1 MIISFKWLDMKILLY
16 IYIHIYVYVFYFYIL
31 YRERQHHT
39 RNYSHVEAIEKNE
52 KVMFILIL
60 FYMFDK
66 VYKTNFKDGE

>member
-1 MIISFKWLDMKILLY
+1 MFIYSIFIFFIVSASIIPETTVMWKQLK
-16 IYIHIYVYVFYFYIL
+16 
-31 YRERQHHT
+31 RT
-39 RNYSHVEAIEKNE
+39 KKE

>member
-1 MIISFKWLDMKILLY
+1 MYSIFIFFIGSASIIPETTVMWKQSK
-16 IYIHIYVYVFYFYIL
+16 
-31 YRERQHHT
+31 
-39 RNYSHVEAIEKNE
+39 KNE